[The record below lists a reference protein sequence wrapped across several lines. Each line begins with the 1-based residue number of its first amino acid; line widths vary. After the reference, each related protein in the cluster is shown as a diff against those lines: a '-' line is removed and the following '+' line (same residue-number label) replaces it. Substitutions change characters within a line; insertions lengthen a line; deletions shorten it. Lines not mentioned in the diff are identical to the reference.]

1 MSSKNILGNLLKGT
15 IVANQHKQQ
24 IKDDVLFNRERGYPI
39 PALAVIQIGKD
50 LASSIYIR
58 NKQKAC
64 EEVGISSFRYELSEN
79 ASEEELLDLIRELNH
94 KREIH
99 GILVQLPL
107 PSHMNTKRV
116 INTMDPKKDV
126 DGFHPYNFGILA
138 QGFPVMR
145 PCTPYGIINLLKFY
159 QINIHG
165 KHVVIVGASNI
176 VGKPMA
182 VECLSAGAT
191 VTICHRATVG
201 LNQHVAMAD
210 IIIVATGVRNVIKP
224 CWLSP
229 KQIIIDVGIHRTIDG
244 SVCGDIDFNLVK
256 NKVSW
261 ITPVPGGVGPMTI
274 SALLQNTLTAFK
286 LQNNIPLNE

>member
-1 MSSKNILGNLLKGT
+1 LSSKNILGKLLNGT
-15 IVANQHKQQ
+15 LASNQNKQQ
-24 IKDDVLFNRERGYPI
+24 IKEEVLFNRGRGYQI
-39 PALAVIQIGKD
+39 PTLAVIQVGKD
-50 LASSIYIR
+50 PASSIYVR
-58 NKQKAC
+58 NKRKAC
-64 EEVGISSFRYELSEN
+64 DEVGISSLGYELPEN
-79 ASEEELLDLIRELNH
+79 ATEKELLDLIRELNH
-94 KREIH
+94 KQDIH

-107 PSHMNTKRV
+107 PSHMNTETV
-116 INTMDPKKDV
+116 VNTIDPKKDV

-145 PCTPYGIINLLKFY
+145 PCTPYGIINLLTFY
-159 QINIHG
+159 QIDIRS

-191 VTICHRATVG
+191 VTICHRATIG
-201 LNQHVAMAD
+201 LNKHVEMAD
-210 IIIVATGVRNVIKP
+210 IIIVATGVRDVIKS
-224 CWLSP
+224 CWLNP

-244 SVCGDIDFNLVK
+244 SICGDVDFNLVK
-256 NKVSW
+256 DKVSW

-274 SALLQNTLTAFK
+274 SALLQNTMTAFK